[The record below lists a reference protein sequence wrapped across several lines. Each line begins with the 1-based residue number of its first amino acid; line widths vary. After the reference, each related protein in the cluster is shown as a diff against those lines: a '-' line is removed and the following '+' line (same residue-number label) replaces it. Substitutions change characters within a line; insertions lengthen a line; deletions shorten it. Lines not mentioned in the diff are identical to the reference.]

1 MQPVRTFFREAAL
14 VVAAVVRPAFRSLRD
29 NPGLAAV
36 SVVLAFG
43 LWIVVTEAENPT
55 RTRVFEQ
62 DLPVEPINVDPSV
75 VVSRLTRIGQDSPA
89 TVRVRVSVEEDVFPT
104 LTKGDFDAVVDL
116 EGLTVGDYQRPV
128 EVRTRTTRGG
138 LRVEEVL
145 PPEVAVV
152 LVPRESKRVPVVIT
166 VSGDPA
172 PGYTMDSPQPEE
184 TEVTV
189 SGPGDKVA
197 LVTQAAA
204 EVDVEGRSE
213 RFSQALRLRPR
224 DDLGNL
230 VDKVSVD
237 PPIVS
242 VTIPIQ
248 QTAFSRSVTVSPLV
262 TGVPAD
268 GYNVVNVSSNPV
280 NVTIRGEPSAIIGIN
295 TISTEAISVEDETE
309 TIVKSVQLQLPP
321 GVSVIGS
328 SNVTVSVRI
337 EPARGIVRLVVPL
350 TVRGLGP
357 GLSVKRPLPDIEVTL
372 TGELPDLLE
381 LAPVDISATADL
393 TGKDAG
399 VHRVKVD
406 LRLPEGLDA
415 ETSADPAEV
424 ELTLEKS

>member
-1 MQPVRTFFREAAL
+1 MQTVRTFIREAAL
-14 VVAAVVRPAFRSLRD
+14 VAAAVVRPAFRSVRD

-75 VVSRLTRIGQDSPA
+75 VVSRLTRIGQNSPA

-152 LVPRESKRVPVVIT
+152 LVPRESKRVPVVINVT
-166 VSGDPA
+166 GDPA
-172 PGYTMDSPQPEE
+172 AGYTMGSPQPEE
-184 TEVTV
+184 SEVTV
-189 SGPGDKVA
+189 SGPGDNVA
-197 LVTQAAA
+197 LVTQAVAD
-204 EVDVEGRSE
+204 VDVEGRSE
-213 RFSQALRLRPR
+213 EFSQAVRLRPR

-237 PPIVS
+237 PPIVN
-242 VTIPIQ
+242 VNIRIQ
-248 QTAFSRSVTVSPLV
+248 QITFSRSVTVSPQVSGL
-262 TGVPAD
+262 PAD
-268 GYNVVNVSSNPV
+268 GYNVVSVTSNPV
-280 NVTIRGEPSAIIGIN
+280 NVTVRGEPPAISGLT
-295 TISTEAISVEDETE
+295 TISTEAISVEGETE
-309 TIVKSVQLQLPP
+309 SLVKSVRLQLPP
-321 GVSVIGS
+321 GVSVVGS

-337 EPARGIVRLVVPL
+337 EPARGMIRFVVPL

-357 GLSVKRPLPDIEVTL
+357 GLSVKGDPPYIKVTL
-372 TGELPDLLE
+372 TGELPGLLD
-381 LAPVDISATADL
+381 LAPRDISASADL

-399 VHRVKVD
+399 VHKVNVD
-406 LRLPEGLDA
+406 ISLPDGLDA
-415 ETSADPAEV
+415 DISADPGEV